1 MTILGRQPAFW
12 IGLIVSA
19 VLAVLSVFVE
29 GGVVSDALAGQ
40 ITDGANAVTQVV
52 GILAPLLTGLVIRT
66 QVTPV
71 ANPSLP
77 RGTKVNIEGTD
88 QESVI

>member
-29 GGVVSDALAGQ
+29 GGVVSDALAGE
-40 ITDGANAVTQVV
+40 ITDGANAVTQVTA
-52 GILAPLLTGLVIRT
+52 ILAPLITGLLIRS

-71 ANPSLP
+71 AAPSLP
-77 RGTKVNIEGTD
+77 KGTEVKVEGTD
-88 QESVI
+88 QVTVV

>member
-1 MTILGRQPAFW
+1 MVFGRQPAFW

-29 GGVVSDALAGQ
+29 GGVINQALADQ
-40 ITDGANAVTQVV
+40 ITEGTNATAQVV
-52 GILAPLLTGLVIRT
+52 GILAPLVTGLLIRT

-71 ANPSLP
+71 KEPTLP
-77 RGTKVNIEGTD
+77 AGTEVKVEGTD
-88 QESVI
+88 TVTTV